1 MPNTHLSFLFGQTL
15 HTGSSLPHA
24 DEPTGHHLFEE
35 SNIEQ
40 EMVVYRTY
48 YPIENNDDYIYIR
61 DNKNCYG
68 IFLMKDTNMQN
79 LKSFAVV

>member
-1 MPNTHLSFLFGQTL
+1 MFKVDNSESFYEYTSGCYDNVNI
-15 HTGSSLPHA
+15 P
-24 DEPTGHHLFEE
+24 LFEE
-35 SNIEQ
+35 SNLEQ
-40 EMVVYRTY
+40 ENVVYRSY